1 MIKNTSMPK
10 IGAFIVS
17 VIVAGLFLSF
27 VLKKPSIFNM
37 LPFAIHE
44 AINPGGT
51 SEALF
56 IIIFDIAIALLLFVF
71 SYRVAYKLLIK
82 KQ

>member
-1 MIKNTSMPK
+1 MPK
-10 IGAFIVS
+10 LGAFIVS
-17 VIVAGLFLSF
+17 LIVVGLFLF
-27 VLKKPSIFNM
+27 LVLIKPSIFNM

-56 IIIFDIAIALLLFVF
+56 IVIFDIAAALLLFVF
-71 SYRVAYKLLIK
+71 SYRLAYRSFAKE
-82 KQ
+82 